1 MTETAGGRPGG
12 ARVVPMQPD
21 DLFEVRALARETGA
35 ELDVEEELARSWARI
50 RVARVDAQRGVAG
63 FALAWEVA
71 DEVHLLHLATRASA
85 RRRGIGRALLS
96 ELVEHG
102 RCRQARLVLLEVRRS
117 NHAARSLY
125 ESAGFRSVS
134 TRRGYYADNREDAL
148 IMMLG
153 LDSKTQ
159 EWLTQQLP
167 PERI

>member
-1 MTETAGGRPGG
+1 
-12 ARVVPMQPD
+12 MQLD

-50 RVARVDAQRGVAG
+50 RVARVDAQRG
-63 FALAWEVA
+63 VA